1 MMRGRL
7 ARRAWLA
14 AVSLAGMGL
23 ASPSSA
29 ANDLQ
34 RLAQWDFA
42 QPGAGRPG
50 APPASRRR
58 PPRPASRGLLALD
71 AQVYDTP
78 AGQPACPL
86 AAAEVA
92 LGDARLRKGQL
103 ARLAIDIEVKRWALG
118 LGRFDDD
125 VPRLE
130 LVYRGQRHQLGLS
143 GFKAMPG
150 TVRVEWTAAAGLVA
164 SYDGVRSARPSKAT
178 PDAGHRCCGCGS
190 MAAPRAWPS
199 RCASRA
205 SPSGGAEPSV
215 QGRRAAMQAAPG
227 LRGQFVVERPV
238 VLGEQ
243 AQVPEAPLGGGFGH
257 RAGLLQGPR
266 APARRTVRRKAAG
279 ARPVTC

>member
-1 MMRGRL
+1 
-7 ARRAWLA
+7 
-14 AVSLAGMGL
+14 
-23 ASPSSA
+23 
-29 ANDLQ
+29 
-34 RLAQWDFA
+34 
-42 QPGAGRPG
+42 
-50 APPASRRR
+50 
-58 PPRPASRGLLALD
+58 
-71 AQVYDTP
+71 VYDTP

-178 PDAGHRCCGCGS
+178 PDAGSPLLRLWIDGCSEG
-190 MAAPRAWPS
+190 MAQSLRIARITLW
-199 RCASRA
+199 
-205 SPSGGAEPSV
+205 
-215 QGRRAAMQAAPG
+215 GR
-227 LRGQFVVERPV
+227 
-238 VLGEQ
+238 
-243 AQVPEAPLGGGFGH
+243 
-257 RAGLLQGPR
+257 
-266 APARRTVRRKAAG
+266 
-279 ARPVTC
+279 

>member
-1 MMRGRL
+1 MRGGL

-42 QPGAGRPG
+42 QPGAGRSWRTTG
-50 APPASRRR
+50 KPASAAKARIEG
-58 PPRPASRGLLALD
+58 GLLALD

-78 AGQPACPL
+78 EGQPACPL

-92 LGDARLRKGQL
+92 LGDARLRRGQL

-178 PDAGHRCCGCGS
+178 PDAGSPMLRLWIDGCSEG
-190 MAAPRAWPS
+190 MAQSLRIARITLW
-199 RCASRA
+199 
-205 SPSGGAEPSV
+205 
-215 QGRRAAMQAAPG
+215 GR
-227 LRGQFVVERPV
+227 
-238 VLGEQ
+238 
-243 AQVPEAPLGGGFGH
+243 
-257 RAGLLQGPR
+257 
-266 APARRTVRRKAAG
+266 
-279 ARPVTC
+279 